1 MTPENL
7 RTLRAAC
14 ADSPTRAAVLELA
27 VLYEA
32 TPAQIAAMRVRDV
45 RETSLVFAPSR
56 PGTTSKSAVRLIPSV
71 AAHLRP
77 LTEGSEPDAPLVDA
91 SVLEIE
97 DFLAD
102 LCASV
107 DTAPLRPAGAECVRS
122 IDESPLGRLRVVQD
136 ALGTWALSDVLPQ
149 GVVYASGEP
158 PAHVFLWTHLDAR
171 LPPAPRLL
179 LLGGGAFVGAAFLE
193 ERYAPARLDVVE
205 LDPRCLPLARSFFG
219 WVPGPSTCVHT
230 ADARAFVDEVDAT
243 WDAVLQDV
251 ADAEGTVDWLA
262 EPAWAAAL
270 FERAPVVA
278 ANLITALDGPL
289 LGQVEAA
296 LRAAGATEI
305 AIVPLRTR
313 ADVSLR
319 QNVFVVARRGADAGP
334 APAA

>member
-32 TPAQIAAMRVRDV
+32 TPAQIGALRVRDV

-56 PGTTSKSAVRLIPSV
+56 PGSSSKTAVRLIPSV
-71 AAHLRP
+71 AAHLRR
-77 LTEGSEPDAPLVDA
+77 LVEGREPDEPLVEA

-102 LCASV
+102 QCASV
-107 DTAPLRPAGAECVRS
+107 ETATLRPSGAECVRS

-136 ALGTWALSDVLPQ
+136 ELGTWALSDVLPQ

-158 PAHVFLWTHLDAR
+158 PAHVFLWTHLDAW
-171 LPPAPRLL
+171 LPREPRLL
-179 LLGGGAFVGAAFLE
+179 LLGGGAFVGAALLE

-219 WVPGPSTCVHT
+219 WTPGPTTSVHT
-230 ADARAFVDEVDAT
+230 ADARTFVDEVDAT
-243 WDAVLQDV
+243 WDAVLQDL
-251 ADAEGTVDWLA
+251 ADADGTLDWLA

-270 FERAPVVA
+270 FDRAPIVA
-278 ANLITALDGPL
+278 ANLITALGGPL
-289 LGQVEAA
+289 IGQVEAA
-296 LRAAGATEI
+296 LRAAGAD
-305 AIVPLRTR
+305 AVDIVPLRTR
-313 ADVSLR
+313 ADAALR
-319 QNVFVVARRGADAGP
+319 QNVFVRARR
-334 APAA
+334 AAR